1 MQSKTEAIFKVQI
14 KTYSDFVYL
23 VAQTHL
29 VNYESLRYF
38 INSEQAKFSCYEPVS
53 ILETLGK
60 GF

>member
-14 KTYSDFVYL
+14 KKYSDFVYL

-29 VNYESLRYF
+29 VNYESLRDF
-38 INSEQAKFSCYEPVS
+38 INSEQVKISCYEPGS